1 MATRSAAAAKPIL
14 SHDDYTV
21 GWISALPLELAAAR
35 AMLDEE
41 HPPLP
46 PLSRQD
52 DNIYTLGAIG
62 KHNVVMACLPSGKM
76 GNNSAAAIATQ
87 MRTTFPALRFGLM
100 VGIGGGCPS
109 AEHDIRLGDVVV
121 SKPGKNDGGVIQ
133 YDFGLTDKEGRFVR
147 NGVLN
152 APPTVLLNA
161 VSATEAAH
169 KLSKARIQN
178 HLCAFELYTQ
188 KEKYAY
194 RGWENDLLFQPDY
207 DHAGDLSGCQDCDKN
222 RLINP
227 FFSGRKSVL
236 ESMDTHFK
244 DATFQQ
250 AYILQGMGGIGKT
263 QIALEYAYQA
273 LERGFHV
280 FWVNCTTFKTLK
292 SDYEVLLQI
301 MMAKKRHDNEEDRT
315 AVLRWLEDH
324 ENWVLIFD
332 NAEDAKFP
340 YGDWIPGS
348 NGTPSQRRI
357 LFTTRDER
365 LADAIA
371 NVKESVPLM
380 DTTESVDLFNANHSQ
395 ILRRTGEKDI
405 IALVKRLGNL
415 PLAITLASAYLREY
429 PWITMEEYLELL
441 QDFSERSKLFGY
453 KPSFSNY
460 NHSIMSIWEASFIKV
475 QADNPRAA
483 DMLTV
488 LGFLENDRI
497 RFTDLEH
504 ASENMQMDK
513 LNFLEDI
520 TTIRQSIGLLRS
532 LALIY
537 FDGKYLSLHPLVH
550 QWLQARLSKHDL
562 IASAIAALRVI
573 YNASLTLIFP
583 YNHDCLPINSKWYG
597 HARFALRAVEQQSV
611 AQFEVH
617 EECYLLII
625 CLLSA
630 QARTQ
635 AR

>member
-188 KEKYAY
+188 KE
-194 RGWENDLLFQPDY
+194 N
-207 DHAGDLSGCQDCDKN
+207 
-222 RLINP
+222 
-227 FFSGRKSVL
+227 
-236 ESMDTHFK
+236 
-244 DATFQQ
+244 
-250 AYILQGMGGIGKT
+250 KT